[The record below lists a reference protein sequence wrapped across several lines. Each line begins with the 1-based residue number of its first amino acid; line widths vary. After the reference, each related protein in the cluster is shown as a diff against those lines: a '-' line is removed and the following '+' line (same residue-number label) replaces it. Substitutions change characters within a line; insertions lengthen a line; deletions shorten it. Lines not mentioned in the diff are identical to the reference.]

1 MGIKEYES
9 KVGYGEDG
17 LKTIL
22 KENLS
27 ELTPSYEENYIL
39 DRTRAYHNLL
49 QNKTIKR
56 GSQAIQ
62 SYVWDFNVAYMEEGE
77 KEFTYLQ
84 DELGSTI
91 RLLEQGGESQT
102 IYGYDEFGE
111 DTYNTQGQIQPFGYT
126 GYRYDKVAD
135 TYFAQAREYVP
146 GVGRF
151 AGEDKD
157 WFIKFQS
164 PESINLYTYCVSNP
178 LIYVDKTGF
187 DFRSTV
193 GDYFGK
199 EKDIFGLMIGE
210 HWMVGTGKDIVEFP
224 TMYTGENGPWGQYMM
239 KNPILTGKVGD
250 LVIPIGNKV
259 KPGGSIDVTLEI
271 PHMVIE
277 NGENAVGYQFLH
289 GTNEKVGGFKISGN
303 ISKSKKGDITYMM
316 TYAWNDIIDPNFMYA
331 TDIEKSN
338 AAKENGF
345 FTPKDYEIHL
355 TWYDTTIIRER
366 EGEMFWQKN
375 SGWLRNWNKDWDIK
389 LPGKYPRKYIDSE
402 NEQVAMG
409 AGWEYI
415 RNQIYSSYPMYYCNT
430 ID

>member
-1 MGIKEYES
+1 MS
-9 KVGYGEDG
+9 K
-17 LKTIL
+17 
-22 KENLS
+22 
-27 ELTPSYEENYIL
+27 LTPSYEESYIL

-91 RLLEQGGESQT
+91 RLLEQGGESQAV
-102 IYGYDEFGE
+102 YGYDEFGE

-126 GYRYDKVAD
+126 GYRYDNVAD
-135 TYFAQAREYVP
+135 TYFAQAREYMP

-338 AAKENGF
+338 SAKENGF

-375 SGWLRNWNKDWDIK
+375 SGWLRNWNKDWDSK
-389 LPGKYPRKYIDSE
+389 LSGEYKVKYNDSE
-402 NEQVAMG
+402 NEQAIIGVR
-409 AGWEYI
+409 WEKL
-415 RNQIYSSYPMYYCNT
+415 RNQIYSSHPMYYCNT

>member
-1 MGIKEYES
+1 ME
-9 KVGYGEDG
+9 
-17 LKTIL
+17 
-22 KENLS
+22 ENLS
-27 ELTPSYEENYIL
+27 ELTLSYEENYIL
-39 DRTRAYHNLL
+39 DRTRAYNNLL

-84 DELGSTI
+84 DEPGSTI
-91 RLLEQGGESQT
+91 RLLEQGEESQT

-111 DTYNTQGQIQPFGYT
+111 DTYCTQGHLQPFGYT
-126 GYRYDKVAD
+126 GYRYDNVAD

-178 LIYVDKTGF
+178 LVYVDKTGF

-199 EKDIFGLMIGE
+199 EKDLFGLMIGE
-210 HWMVGTGKDIVEFP
+210 HWMLGTGKDIVEFP

-289 GTNEKVGGFKISGN
+289 GTNEEVGGFKISGN
-303 ISKSKKGDITYMM
+303 ISKSKKGDVTYMI
-316 TYAWNDIIDPNFMYA
+316 TYAWNDIIDPNNMYT

-338 AAKENGF
+338 AAKENGL

-355 TWYDTTIIRER
+355 TWYDTTIIRAR
-366 EGEMFWQKN
+366 EGSMFWQKN
-375 SGWLRNWNKDWDIK
+375 LGWLKNWNKDWNSK
-389 LPGKYPRKYIDSE
+389 LSGEYKVKYNDSE
-402 NEQVAMG
+402 NEQAIIGVR
-409 AGWEYI
+409 WEKL